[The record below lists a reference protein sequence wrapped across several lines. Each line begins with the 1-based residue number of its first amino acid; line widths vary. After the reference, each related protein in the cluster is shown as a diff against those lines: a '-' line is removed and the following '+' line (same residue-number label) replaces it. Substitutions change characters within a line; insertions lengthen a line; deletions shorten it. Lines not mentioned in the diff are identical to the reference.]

1 MIYVVVSMERWTR
14 ARKAP
19 LLTAA
24 PSVLRTLLDNSSTSV
39 YRPIGA
45 LVCKLKKGQVA
56 QLSNMAPFLFVVTVL
71 AALSEAEPDGV
82 NAALAAS
89 QEEYQVLWICLY
101 VYIRDI

>member
-1 MIYVVVSMERWTR
+1 M
-14 ARKAP
+14 
-19 LLTAA
+19 AA

-82 NAALAAS
+82 NAILAAS
-89 QEEYQVLWICLY
+89 QEEYQVLSVLWSGL
-101 VYIRDI
+101 